1 MATNPDELLIFKLR
15 GMSKKTQMV
24 QEEKPKQTEIKKEE
38 PKAIPI
44 VVPKPQPKVVEAPK
58 PVVQKPVQSNAPFS
72 LFSKKEQQ
80 PVVEE
85 VPAVRQIKV
94 DEEMLM
100 KSVTKQ
106 PTAMERFEEPE
117 VASEIN
123 KRSIESEKAQMEAA
137 KGLTC
142 VNHPWR
148 PAYAI
153 SAYSK
158 MPYCYA
164 DLVEY
169 SNKFY
174 SVDDIDQVAGKEGSQ
189 PRPMNSFI
197 KIGAILFM
205 VNSLILFYFTIPQL
219 SFIAG
224 FLSGVSAQN
233 VLGSLSTT
241 YSIPLFNLTMS
252 ILGFLAGVLI
262 LLTEERG
269 LYLSSLVGTLILVGT
284 SFEYLNSYLP
294 YLLGVSLIAL
304 IEIVLLA
311 YGRVSATTGSYSR
324 DIVAPDIEWPKV
336 ETF

>member
-15 GMSKKTQMV
+15 GMGKKAVAV
-24 QEEKPKQTEIKKEE
+24 QEEKPKVAEIKKEE
-38 PKAIPI
+38 PKAMAASAQ
-44 VVPKPQPKVVEAPK
+44 VAQQPKAAIEAPK
-58 PVVQKPVQSNAPFS
+58 PIVQKPVEAKSPFS
-72 LFSKKEQQ
+72 LFSKKE
-80 PVVEE
+80 VVEE
-85 VPAVRQIKV
+85 APIVRTVKV

-106 PTAMERFEEPE
+106 PTAIERFEEPE
-117 VASEIN
+117 TSTEIN
-123 KRSIESEKAQMEAA
+123 KRSIDSEKAQMEAA
-137 KGLTC
+137 AGLTC

-174 SVDDIDQVAGKEGSQ
+174 SVDDIDQVAGKEASR

-197 KIGAILFM
+197 KIGATLFL
-205 VNSLILFYFTIPQL
+205 VNSLILFYFTLPQL

-224 FLSGVSAQN
+224 YLSGVTPQN
-233 VLGSLSTT
+233 ALGSLSST
-241 YSIPLFNLTMS
+241 YSIPLFNLTMA
-252 ILGFLAGVLI
+252 ILGFLAGILI

-269 LYLSSLVGTLILVGT
+269 LYLSGLVGTLILIGM
-284 SFEYLNSYLP
+284 SFEYLNSELA

>member
-15 GMSKKTQMV
+15 GMGKKAQTV
-24 QEEKPKQTEIKKEE
+24 QEEKPKTTEIKKEE
-38 PKAIPI
+38 PKAT
-44 VVPKPQPKVVEAPK
+44 VVAAPKPQPNVVVEAPK
-58 PVVQKPVQSNAPFS
+58 PAAQAPVQTKAPFS
-72 LFSKKEQQ
+72 LFSKKEQ
-80 PVVEE
+80 VEE
-85 VPAVRQIKV
+85 VPIFRPVSV

-106 PTAMERFEEPE
+106 PTAIERFEEPE
-117 VASEIN
+117 TTAEIN
-123 KRSIESEKAQMEAA
+123 KRSVDSEKAQMEAA

-174 SVDDIDQVAGKEGSQ
+174 SVDDIDQVAGKEASQ

-197 KIGAILFM
+197 KIGAVLFM
-205 VNSLILFYFTIPQL
+205 VNSLVLFYFTLPQL

-224 FLSGVSAQN
+224 YLSGVTSQN
-233 VLGSLSTT
+233 ALGSLSST
-241 YSIPLFNLTMS
+241 YSIPLFNLAMS

-269 LYLSSLVGTLILVGT
+269 LYLSGLVGTLILIGM

-304 IEIVLLA
+304 IEIVMLA